1 MKRKLKINVL
11 AGVVDIVMAFLIMIS
26 WFAVIF
32 AAFGDATTGTHATG
46 GVGTFFYIC
55 AAIALI
61 IHVIALIRSRKS
73 GISIVGHVLGIIGMG
88 CFLITMFLALPA
100 FVLAVLAAIFSLLQK
115 NVGDSASIPK

>member
-73 GISIVGHVLGIIGMG
+73 GISLVGHVLGIIGMG

-100 FVLAVLAAIFSLLQK
+100 FVLAILAAIFSLLQK
-115 NVGDSASIPK
+115 NVGDSTSIPK